1 MKTMYNKF
9 KGTHIWAPI
18 VKIKENTNK
27 CTISQIF
34 SQLKH

>member
-9 KGTHIWAPI
+9 NGTHIHALI

-27 CTISQIF
+27 CTILQSF
-34 SQLKH
+34 YN